1 MLDDVALTALHS
13 ALSGLS
19 ARQRA
24 ISDDI
29 ANVNTP
35 YFKARSVSFESQLK
49 AALANG
55 DDPASVTPETVV
67 SQAPG
72 GLTGNNVNLADE
84 TVASVNTQLAYELA
98 LRATGDRY
106 SLYRTAV
113 KGA

>member
-24 ISDDI
+24 ISDNI

-35 YFKARSVSFESQLK
+35 YFRARSVSFEGRLK
-49 AALANG
+49 QAL
-55 DDPASVTPETVV
+55 DDGEDPLSVGPQTVF

-72 GLTGNNVNLADE
+72 GLTGNNVNLPDE

-106 SLYRTAV
+106 SLYRTAA